1 MWNFPP
7 FIYLFYFFPASYFLY
22 TLLFSYLWT
31 RSSPW
36 NLSHIRGVEREL
48 KKESGKPVEPILPR
62 KERYLFAIHPPTGRK
77 LGSRTC
83 LEFFSLPNRTYGIW
97 DRWWTR
103 AELPEKYFHLR
114 VGRRGTQTKKYG
126 NNLLQWAPSPEEYYF
141 ELTVNRIH
149 QGMFGRFFAIIHLES
164 IYLHSY

>member
-7 FIYLFYFFPASYFLY
+7 YFF
-22 TLLFSYLWT
+22 LLPISCTPILSFSYLWT

-48 KKESGKPVEPILPR
+48 KKESGNPVEPILPR

-103 AELPEKYFHLR
+103 AEQKSISIFG
-114 VGRRGTQTKKYG
+114 VGGGGTQTKKVREQSPPMSPIPGRILLFTYSKSNPSG
-126 NNLLQWAPSPEEYYF
+126 NVWKIL
-141 ELTVNRIH
+141 V
-149 QGMFGRFFAIIHLES
+149 IIHLLS

>member
-7 FIYLFYFFPASYFLY
+7 LIFFSASYFLY

-114 VGRRGTQTKKYG
+114 VGRRGNTNKKVREQSPPMSPIPGRILLWTYSKSNPSG
-126 NNLLQWAPSPEEYYF
+126 NVWKILCDYPS
-141 ELTVNRIH
+141 R
-149 QGMFGRFFAIIHLES
+149 
-164 IYLHSY
+164 IYLST